1 MSNPIRPTR
10 RHSLFRGLS
19 LAALALSGGLY
30 GLVTE
35 AGAQEPPPL
44 IRSTTSAARAL
55 TDSPRQHDLMQVL
68 LEFAPGAA
76 TASHRVN
83 GRGIFTVVSGEITRI
98 EEGGDT
104 KVFKAGETF
113 PEDDSDHFD
122 VDANRGSVPARLL
135 ATFLLQP
142 GAEPLIVDTNAPP
155 PSKEPTFV
163 AVARTT
169 VGTIPAAFTLSH
181 TIGEVSPGF
190 AVALH
195 THDGWHMLTTL
206 SGQATNRVN
215 GVVQT
220 GQTFVHGPHDVH
232 EAANT
237 SNAIST
243 YMSASIN
250 PQGAVPL
257 RFVSS
262 GRITPAPAAPS
273 VRPPATGDGG
283 LK

>member
-142 GAEPLIVDTNAPP
+142 GAEPLYRRH
-155 PSKEPTFV
+155 ERPTSV
-163 AVARTT
+163 EGAHIRGSGPDHRGHHTGRLHAE
-169 VGTIPAAFTLSH
+169 SH
-181 TIGEVSPGF
+181 HWRGF
-190 AVALH
+190 AWLRCR
-195 THDGWHMLTTL
+195 T
-206 SGQATNRVN
+206 
-215 GVVQT
+215 
-220 GQTFVHGPHDVH
+220 VH
-232 EAANT
+232 A
-237 SNAIST
+237 
-243 YMSASIN
+243 
-250 PQGAVPL
+250 
-257 RFVSS
+257 
-262 GRITPAPAAPS
+262 
-273 VRPPATGDGG
+273 
-283 LK
+283 